1 MLPNKEN
8 EQLWREMQDQTRPN
22 LTPPKTRDFEKAPP
36 KTRDF
41 EKAKEDQTKNSTR
54 TNEELIFRKKNKMI
68 VAWRKRKGEVE
79 NWEKIE
85 VNEDEFK
92 C

>member
-8 EQLWREMQDQTRPN
+8 EQLCREIQDQTRPN
-22 LTPPKTRDFEKAPP
+22 LTPP

-68 VAWRKRKGEVE
+68 VA
-79 NWEKIE
+79 
-85 VNEDEFK
+85 
-92 C
+92 